1 MCLCYLYS
9 GKETGGQEEWIQVRE
24 KSKWSKYQKFIKNLF
39 SQQFINSLYF
49 PRNLSHHEDLGV
61 ARFLPRFDEE
71 FDYFL
76 IISPT
81 KKIIHI
87 SFYKTKKNPAGC
99 WQELK
104 KFAKNW
110 TFARRWSW
118 QCKINWDIFV
128 WYSICQL
135 EQYIYNIETAMLSF
149 KSRLRRSSQLFW
161 MKSVEWRGHQKEY
174 SSDVFFVK
182 IVLFCYHIITKWWRY
197 METNRAPRVESSSTT
212 LYRCDPNRL
221 FCDWTHVTAFS
232 LTLLHPP
239 PHTPCV
245 AILSYN
251 IIFFCWLL
259 CVLPLTDPEKGLI
272 DAHDCRL

>member
-87 SFYKTKKNPAGC
+87 SFYKTKKKPAGC

-118 QCKINWDIFV
+118 QCKLNWVFLFDTAFV
-128 WYSICQL
+128 NST
-135 EQYIYNIETAMLSF
+135 NISTI
-149 KSRLRRSSQLFW
+149 LRRRWGLWNPGWEGVHYYF
-161 MKSVEWRGHQKEY
+161 EWR
-174 SSDVFFVK
+174 V
-182 IVLFCYHIITKWWRY
+182 
-197 METNRAPRVESSSTT
+197 
-212 LYRCDPNRL
+212 
-221 FCDWTHVTAFS
+221 
-232 LTLLHPP
+232 
-239 PHTPCV
+239 
-245 AILSYN
+245 
-251 IIFFCWLL
+251 
-259 CVLPLTDPEKGLI
+259 
-272 DAHDCRL
+272 

>member
-87 SFYKTKKNPAGC
+87 SFYKTKKPC
-99 WQELK
+99 
-104 KFAKNW
+104 
-110 TFARRWSW
+110 
-118 QCKINWDIFV
+118 
-128 WYSICQL
+128 
-135 EQYIYNIETAMLSF
+135 
-149 KSRLRRSSQLFW
+149 RLL
-161 MKSVEWRGHQKEY
+161 
-174 SSDVFFVK
+174 
-182 IVLFCYHIITKWWRY
+182 T
-197 METNRAPRVESSSTT
+197 RVEKVCQKLNVCKMMKLTMWNQLGHFCLIRLILRCWGNSS
-212 LYRCDPNRL
+212 
-221 FCDWTHVTAFS
+221 
-232 LTLLHPP
+232 
-239 PHTPCV
+239 
-245 AILSYN
+245 ILCQQNS
-251 IIFFCWLL
+251 
-259 CVLPLTDPEKGLI
+259 
-272 DAHDCRL
+272 DAL

>member
-87 SFYKTKKNPAGC
+87 SFYKTKKTLQAADKSWKSLPKIERLRNDEADNVKSTGTFLFDTTHSQMLGKFEYTLPAKFWRLVGC
-99 WQELK
+99 TE
-104 KFAKNW
+104 
-110 TFARRWSW
+110 
-118 QCKINWDIFV
+118 
-128 WYSICQL
+128 
-135 EQYIYNIETAMLSF
+135 MLS
-149 KSRLRRSSQLFW
+149 W
-161 MKSVEWRGHQKEY
+161 
-174 SSDVFFVK
+174 
-182 IVLFCYHIITKWWRY
+182 
-197 METNRAPRVESSSTT
+197 
-212 LYRCDPNRL
+212 
-221 FCDWTHVTAFS
+221 
-232 LTLLHPP
+232 
-239 PHTPCV
+239 
-245 AILSYN
+245 
-251 IIFFCWLL
+251 
-259 CVLPLTDPEKGLI
+259 
-272 DAHDCRL
+272 

>member
-87 SFYKTKKNPAGC
+87 SFYKTKKNLQAADKSWKSLPKIERL
-99 WQELK
+99 QEDEADSVNSTGFFCLIQHLS
-104 KFAKNW
+104 
-110 TFARRWSW
+110 TRP
-118 QCKINWDIFV
+118 I
-128 WYSICQL
+128 
-135 EQYIYNIETAMLSF
+135 YIYNIETAMLSL
-149 KSRLRRSSQLFW
+149 KSWLRRSSQLFW
-161 MKSVEWRGHQKEY
+161 MK
-174 SSDVFFVK
+174 
-182 IVLFCYHIITKWWRY
+182 IT
-197 METNRAPRVESSSTT
+197 
-212 LYRCDPNRL
+212 
-221 FCDWTHVTAFS
+221 
-232 LTLLHPP
+232 
-239 PHTPCV
+239 
-245 AILSYN
+245 
-251 IIFFCWLL
+251 
-259 CVLPLTDPEKGLI
+259 
-272 DAHDCRL
+272 